1 MPISQFVL
9 KVHSRCDLAC
19 DHCYV
24 YEHADQSWRRMPVAM
39 TAERADWAGR
49 RIAEHAAAHGL
60 PEVCVILHGGEPLL
74 LGVPRMRAVLEK
86 LRSWLTPVT
95 AVDLR
100 IVTNGVQL
108 NKQWCELFAEY
119 GVKVGVSLDGDQAA
133 NDRHRRHR
141 NGGSSYAQ
149 VIGALTL
156 LQAPAFRH
164 LYAGILCTI
173 DIANDP
179 EAVYDAL
186 AAQAPPRLDLLLPH
200 ATWHNPPA
208 RPPGPGG
215 NDGRRHLDTAYADWL
230 LRIYRRWTRQGRPM
244 PIRLF
249 DSLLSAARG
258 GPSFT
263 EALGTDPADLLV
275 IDTDGS
281 WTQPDSMKTV
291 LDGAA
296 ATGMQV
302 TEHAV
307 DEVARHPQ
315 IAARQ
320 GGLGALCATC
330 RACPVVLICGGGLYA
345 HRYGP
350 GGFDNP
356 SVYCADL
363 KELITRVTADE
374 HLAPVRTAAVGAA
387 AHVTGPTGRPLHALP
402 AGGFAALAAGPGD
415 LASMREISQVWLSR
429 ARALVAEVADRGGWR
444 DAQLRAA
451 ATEGWHLLR
460 SLDQQSSPAV
470 QQVLA
475 HPSVTAWAVRC
486 LRPAPGADLDL
497 DRAYLAGL
505 ALAVA
510 ARAGLTARLP
520 VPVLGGW
527 AHLPS
532 VGAMAVPPRAGRVA
546 MLRVHRDRG
555 ITGGT
560 GEWRP
565 VRQLDAGELRG
576 TVIED
581 LDPFRDCYERPAAD
595 RLSGSQWQAWRRAL
609 TAAGRILARAV
620 PSYLDVMIEGLR
632 TVIPLR
638 ANSSPAQVATGG
650 PAAGSVAI
658 VLPASDDLLA
668 ERLLHEFQRVKL
680 DGLAELHPMVSA
692 RARPMLLRV
701 PWQPAL
707 SPVPDALHG
716 AYAFL
721 AMMDL
726 RRVIGP
732 GESYR
737 RYQSWVL
744 AATETL
750 LSSGALTADGQ
761 RFAAGIAAA
770 ASAGARDG
778 AG

>member
-24 YEHADQSWRRMPVAM
+24 YQHADQNWRRMPVAM
-39 TAERADWAGR
+39 SAESADWAGR

-74 LGVPRMRAVLEK
+74 LGMPRTRAVLEN
-86 LRSWLTPVT
+86 LRSWLAPVA

-100 IVTNGVQL
+100 IVTNGIRL
-108 NKQWCELFAEY
+108 NEQWCELFAEY
-119 GVKVGVSLDGDQAA
+119 GVMVGVSLDGDQAA
-133 NDRHRRHR
+133 NDRHRRFR
-141 NGGSSYAQ
+141 NGHSSYAQ
-149 VIGALTL
+149 VNRALEL
-156 LQAPAFRH
+156 LRAPAFRH

-179 EAVYDAL
+179 EAVYAGL
-186 AAQAPPRLDLLLPH
+186 VAQAPPRLDLLLPH
-200 ATWHNPPA
+200 ATWRNPPD
-208 RPPGPGG
+208 RPPGAGG
-215 NDGRRHLDTAYADWL
+215 AAGRLHMDTSYADWL
-230 LRIYRRWTRQGRPM
+230 LRIYRRWTQQGRPM

-291 LDGAA
+291 RDGAD

-302 TEHAV
+302 TEHTV
-307 DEVARHPQ
+307 DEVARHAQ

-320 GGLGALCATC
+320 GGLAALCPTC
-330 RACPVVLICGGGLYA
+330 RACPVVRICGGGLYA

-363 KELITRVTADE
+363 KELITTVTADE
-374 HLAPVRTAAVGAA
+374 RGAPVQAAGGRPAPA
-387 AHVTGPTGRPLHALP
+387 SARATGHTGRPVHALP

-415 LASMREISQVWLSR
+415 VAAMREISQVWLSQ
-429 ARALVAEVADRGGWR
+429 ARALVAAVAADGGWR
-444 DAQLRAA
+444 DGQLRAA
-451 ATEGWHLLR
+451 AGAGWKLLR
-460 SLDQQSSPAV
+460 LLDEQHSPAV

-486 LRPAPGADLDL
+486 LRPAPGADRDL
-497 DRAYLAGL
+497 DRAHVSGL

-510 ARAGLTARLP
+510 ARAGVTVRLP
-520 VPVLGGW
+520 VPVHGGW
-527 AHLPS
+527 AYLPG
-532 VGAMAVPPRAGRVA
+532 VGAMAVAPSAGRVV
-546 MLRVHRDRG
+546 MLRVRSDRVV
-555 ITGGT
+555 TGGT
-560 GEWRP
+560 GQWRP

-576 TVIED
+576 AVIED
-581 LDPFRDCYERPAAD
+581 LDPFRDCSQRPTAD
-595 RLSGSQWQAWRRAL
+595 RLSGPQWRAWRCGL
-609 TAAGRILARAV
+609 TGAGRILAEAV
-620 PSYLDVMIEGLR
+620 PSYLAVLTEGLR
-632 TVIPLR
+632 AVVPLR
-638 ANSSPAQVATGG
+638 ADSGPAHPAAAW

-658 VLPASDDLLA
+658 SLPASDDTLA
-668 ERLLHEFQRVKL
+668 ELLLHEFQHIKL
-680 DGLAELHPMVSA
+680 DGVAELHPMVSA
-692 RARPMLLRV
+692 RARPVLLRV
-701 PWQPAL
+701 PWQPQL
-707 SPVPDALHG
+707 SPVADVLHG

-721 AMMDL
+721 ARMHL
-726 RRVIGP
+726 RRAIGP
-732 GESYR
+732 GQCHR
-737 RYQSWVL
+737 RYQSWVR
-744 AATETL
+744 AATESL
-750 LSSGALTADGQ
+750 LTSGALTADGQ
-761 RFAAGIAAA
+761 RFAAGIATAA
-770 ASAGARDG
+770 GDG